1 VPSQPRARILG
12 KVGLAALVALLA
24 LFVGTAISIY
34 SYPLPT
40 APEHADAAIVLG
52 AAVWGD
58 QPSPV
63 FEERIL
69 HAIDLYKAGAVDYII
84 FTGGRGEGD
93 SLSEAEAGAAYAVAT
108 GVPAYDIMI
117 ETLSTVTYENLSNA
131 QRLGHERGLST
142 YLIVS
147 DPLHMKRSVE
157 MAHDLGMNAYPSP
170 TPSTRFRTWR
180 TTLPFLVRETY
191 FYLSY
196 RVQAL
201 FSKEAAATQPI

>member
-1 VPSQPRARILG
+1 VPSNPRAQLLR
-12 KVGLAALVALLA
+12 KVGLGALVALLA
-24 LFVGTAISIY
+24 LFIGTAISIY
-34 SYPLPT
+34 AYPFPT

-69 HAIDLYKAGAVDYII
+69 HAIDLYKAGTIDYII
-84 FTGGRGEGD
+84 FTGGQGKGD
-93 SLSEAEAGAAYAVAT
+93 TLSEAQAGRGYAVAA
-108 GVPAYDIMI
+108 GVPAHDIMV

-131 QRLGHERGLST
+131 QRLGHERGIST

-147 DPLHMKRSVE
+147 DPLHMKRSLE

-180 TTLPFLVRETY
+180 TILPFLLRETY

-201 FSKEAAATQPI
+201 FS